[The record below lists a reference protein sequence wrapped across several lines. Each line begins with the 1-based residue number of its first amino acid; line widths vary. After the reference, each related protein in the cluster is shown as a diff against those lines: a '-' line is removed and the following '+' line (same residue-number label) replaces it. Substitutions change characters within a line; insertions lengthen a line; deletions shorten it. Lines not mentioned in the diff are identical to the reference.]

1 MIHYMTSNGLG
12 NAWVGNELR
21 AELKERIKLAVHA
34 LNRTA

>member
-21 AELKERIKLAVHA
+21 VVLKEGIPVAT
-34 LNRTA
+34 RTPRTW